1 MMMDSYED
9 FVNESV
15 KVFNERIFRL
25 VKLLHETNLTVEE
38 RTALEDEKLIVIDQR
53 THWKEEQFKLKNKSE
68 KNSS

>member
-15 KVFNERIFRL
+15 IVFNDRIFRL

-38 RTALEDEKLIVIDQR
+38 RTVLEDEKLITIDQR
-53 THWKEEQFKLKNKSE
+53 THWKEEQFKLRNKHE
-68 KNSS
+68 

>member
-1 MMMDSYED
+1 MMDSYED

-53 THWKEEQFKLKNKSE
+53 THWKEEQFKLKNKSG
-68 KNSS
+68 KNSY

>member
-1 MMMDSYED
+1 MMDSYED

-38 RTALEDEKLIVIDQR
+38 RTVLEDEKLIVIDQR
-53 THWKEEQFKLKNKSE
+53 THWKEEQLKLKK
-68 KNSS
+68 

>member
-1 MMMDSYED
+1 MDSYED

-15 KVFNERIFRL
+15 QIFNDRIFRL

-53 THWKEEQFKLKNKSE
+53 THWKEEQFKLKNKP
-68 KNSS
+68 K

>member
-15 KVFNERIFRL
+15 IVFNDRIFRL

-38 RTALEDEKLIVIDQR
+38 RTALEDEKLITIDQR
-53 THWKEEQFKLKNKSE
+53 THWKEEQFKLRNKHE
-68 KNSS
+68 

>member
-1 MMMDSYED
+1 MMDSYED

-15 KVFNERIFRL
+15 KVFNERIFQL

-53 THWKEEQFKLKNKSE
+53 THWKEEQFKLKN
-68 KNSS
+68 SSVSRN

>member
-1 MMMDSYED
+1 MDSYED

-15 KVFNERIFRL
+15 QVFNDRIFRL

-53 THWKEEQFKLKNKSE
+53 THWKEEQFKLKNKP
-68 KNSS
+68 K